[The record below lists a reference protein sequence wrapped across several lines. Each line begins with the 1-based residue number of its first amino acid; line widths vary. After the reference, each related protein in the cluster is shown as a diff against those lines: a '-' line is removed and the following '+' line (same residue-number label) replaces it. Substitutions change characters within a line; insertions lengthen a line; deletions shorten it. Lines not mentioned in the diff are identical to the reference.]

1 MVKWPQDL
9 QILSVNHF
17 KKSKKNDSLTKK
29 WNTFQLEGNEL
40 EQLLETDSK
49 DIRTFRLK
57 IWHNITVNITQVSD
71 LILINWRLGQGLDLS
86 VQVRSG
92 RWFYFKEC
100 LLHLSC
106 CFRIL
111 ILLLVYNTLGNVLHT
126 PCYDCLKHLIATDH
140 LPLLIM
146 FGFSSILSYICVWN
160 L

>member
-1 MVKWPQDL
+1 MVKGPQDL
-9 QILSVNHF
+9 QILIVNRF

-57 IWHNITVNITQVSD
+57 IWHNMTVNVTQVSD
-71 LILINWRLGQGLDLS
+71 LILIHWRLGQGLDLS

-100 LLHLSC
+100 LLHLFC

-111 ILLLVYNTLGNVLHT
+111 ILLLVYNSLGSVLHT
-126 PCYDCLKHLIATDH
+126 PCYDCLWS
-140 LPLLIM
+140 LLIT
-146 FGFSSILSYICVWN
+146 YHC
-160 L
+160 